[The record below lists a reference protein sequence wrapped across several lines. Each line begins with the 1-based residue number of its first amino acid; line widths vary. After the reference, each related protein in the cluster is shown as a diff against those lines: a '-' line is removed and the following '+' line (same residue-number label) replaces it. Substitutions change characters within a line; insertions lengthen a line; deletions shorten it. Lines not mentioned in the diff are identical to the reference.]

1 MLVDERIVVSV
12 DVVQGKLIDVTS
24 DNVQRKWQLSLLRFS
39 SRNPSLKPS
48 WFVVSKYLPS

>member
-1 MLVDERIVVSV
+1 MLVDEPIVVSA
-12 DVVQGKLIDVTS
+12 DVVLGKLIDVTS